1 MATLVQLL
9 PLIAMLGLF
18 YLIIFIPESRR
29 KKKYSLL
36 INSLKVNDEILTKGG
51 IIGKIVNIQDDFL
64 VLQTGPD
71 RARIKLSKNGVSN
84 VFSEK
89 TEETK

>member
-1 MATLVQLL
+1 METLIQLL

-84 VFSEK
+84 VLNEN

>member
-84 VFSEK
+84 VLNEN

>member
-1 MATLVQLL
+1 METLIQLL

-29 KKKYSLL
+29 KKKYSLM